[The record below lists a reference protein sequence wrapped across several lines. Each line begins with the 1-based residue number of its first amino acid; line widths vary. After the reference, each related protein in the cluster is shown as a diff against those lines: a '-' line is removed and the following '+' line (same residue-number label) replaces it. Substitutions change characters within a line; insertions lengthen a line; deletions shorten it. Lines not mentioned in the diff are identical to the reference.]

1 MRIVYWSMPTRV
13 STIITVFLLLVTFLL
28 SPGYTFASDFKTQYD
43 VDYYLSEAGQTL
55 SAHAVFNLKVTNL
68 RSDVFVSQVA
78 LAFPKSFDIRN
89 LSAKDSMGEVT
100 PDLVRD
106 DKNIQVNLTF
116 RDPNVGRDS
125 INAVEI
131 SFDQTNLFQV
141 NGNIWEVIIPTVEDK
156 EKESY
161 TVRVHLPTSTER
173 KISIA
178 KPKPSSI
185 EGDVI
190 TWENPSSK
198 TIYAVFGNSQY
209 YSLKL
214 QYHLQNTKITPAYT
228 EIAFPPDTAY
238 QKTYISS
245 IRPPPEYAYRDEDG
259 NFLGRY
265 KLGPKENKDVYYV
278 GTTELAVQ
286 GNSEAQKVLIDEF
299 SQQKKYL
306 LTQSPYWTISNM
318 TPYSD
323 FKNVKD
329 VYNYTV
335 SKLSYNYQ
343 RLNSGNKRMGADAA
357 LMSPNEAVCVEFADV
372 FVGLAREK
380 GIFSR
385 EVEGYGFSNDAILR
399 PLSLVTDVLHS
410 WPEYY
415 SEPLSRWVSLD
426 PTWENTSGIDY
437 FSSFDLNH
445 ITFAIHGKRSDYPL
459 AAGMYK
465 VENTKDITVQP
476 TSEKPISS
484 LRIQIDDLNIPATLT
499 DTTTYKTKLVLHN
512 TGNTY
517 LWNVPVLIDAT
528 NLTTSLSQIVVPVI
542 VPYGFQEI
550 PLELHSS
557 QRNQKVIASLQVR
570 VLGNEVYKST
580 FTVIPYYYDLAI
592 KMVFLIIAL
601 AVIMGIIHI
610 VRRKR
615 E

>member
-1 MRIVYWSMPTRV
+1 MPTRS
-13 STIITVFLLLVTFLL
+13 STIIAILFFLVAFL
-28 SPGYTFASDFKTQYD
+28 SFPSRSFASDFKTRYD
-43 VDYYLSEAGQTL
+43 VDYYLSEEGQTL
-55 SAHAVFNLKVTNL
+55 STHAVFNLKVTNL

-89 LSAKDSMGEVT
+89 LSAKDSIGEVK
-100 PDLVRD
+100 PDLVHD

-116 RDPNVGRDS
+116 REPNVGRDS
-125 INAVEI
+125 INAVEV

-161 TVRVHLPTSTER
+161 TVRVHLPASTER

-190 TWENPSSK
+190 TWENPTSK
-198 TIYAVFGNSQY
+198 TIYAVFGNNQY

-265 KLGPKENKDVYYV
+265 KLGPKENKDVSYE

-299 SQQKKYL
+299 SHQKKYL

-318 TPYSD
+318 TPYTAL
-323 FKNVKD
+323 KNVKD

-335 SKLSYNYQ
+335 SKLSYNYE
-343 RLNSGNKRMGADAA
+343 RVNSGPKRMGADAA

-372 FVGLAREK
+372 FVALAREK

-445 ITFAIHGKRSDYPL
+445 ITFAIHGKRADYPL

-465 VENTKDITVQP
+465 VENTKDITVRP
-476 TSEKPISS
+476 TFDKPVTT
-484 LRIQIDDLNIPATLT
+484 LQIRTDDLNIPSTLT
-499 DTTTYKTKLVLHN
+499 DTTIYKTKLIVRN
-512 TGNTY
+512 MGNSY

-528 NLTTSLSQIVVPVI
+528 NLKTSLSQTVIPVI

-557 QRNQKVIASLQVR
+557 QRNQKVNASLKVR

-592 KMVFLIIAL
+592 KMVFLIIGF
-601 AVIMGIIHI
+601 AVIMGVVHI
-610 VRRKR
+610 VRRKK
-615 E
+615 EEGIN